1 MSIVVECKAD
11 NVTVSLKDYTQGANY
26 AQYEHAQFF
35 VTHNH
40 RETKF
45 WKVDNARRMP
55 NYDEIANIPHADDTD
70 AQVEKLLTQLKL
82 FKEDEFAELLHQC
95 HNVIRNREKRDPV
108 AAFDEIAKI
117 LFVKVLALFRQ
128 RCPTRPSAVSIPST
142 KYDRKSHF
150 CSM

>member
-1 MSIVVECKAD
+1 MVECKAD

-95 HNVIRNREKRDPV
+95 HNV
-108 AAFDEIAKI
+108 
-117 LFVKVLALFRQ
+117 
-128 RCPTRPSAVSIPST
+128 
-142 KYDRKSHF
+142 
-150 CSM
+150 